1 MSSST
6 GGAGGTGRH
15 GDDGHDGHDGHDGKA
30 LGAVDLAIKAATAY
44 GRPDLA
50 RRVRARR
57 ERLVER
63 TVRVLVVG
71 EFKQGKSSLV
81 NALVNAAVCPVDDDI
96 ATAVPT
102 AVRHRYE
109 PGARVAYPGDDGEP
123 VWEPADVDAARRLST
138 VPSGPPG
145 ERRPVMIEI
154 GIPRRLLAG
163 GLVLVDTPGVGGIG
177 SAQAASTASSLPS
190 ADLVLFVTDASQ
202 ELTAPELEFLQAA
215 RALCPAVACVLTKV
229 DLYPQWR
236 TIRDLDESHLRHAGV
251 RAPIVAVSAL
261 LRQHAATGNDHELN
275 AESGFPALI
284 DHLRRCV
291 AEAKATAAQ
300 SAAIDVVDVARQLEA
315 SFEAE
320 RSALVD
326 PERAGELVAG
336 LALARQEADRLRG
349 QTSKWQQRL
358 NDRIADLGA
367 DVEHDLRGRMREVT
381 RLGDETI
388 DDGDPRE
395 LWAEFEPWLYRRVAA
410 EVLANYAL
418 LHQRAALVAA
428 EVSALFET
436 EEADVLAA
444 LPVAAPNDM
453 LENIAVDTG
462 LDDAPSMSVGQSAL
476 SLLRGSYG
484 GVLMFGML
492 GRMVGL
498 GLANP
503 ASIFLGLMMGR
514 KSMREEKARQL
525 AQARQQA
532 RSACH
537 RYVDEVTFVIGKDSR
552 DTVRRVHRHLRDHFA
567 ERAETLHRSAS
578 ESLRAAQE
586 AIKGD
591 ETQRRDRLR
600 RVEMELARI
609 RGLAARGAA
618 VAPRPSPTAATGGR

>member
-1 MSSST
+1 MGDVDQSR
-6 GGAGGTGRH
+6 AAAAGTGA
-15 GDDGHDGHDGHDGKA
+15 DGA
-30 LGAVDLAIKAATAY
+30 LGAVELAIKAATAY

-50 RRVRARR
+50 RRVRDRR

-81 NALVNAAVCPVDDDI
+81 NALVGAPVCPVDDDV
-96 ATAVPT
+96 ATTVPT
-102 AVRHRYE
+102 AVRHRDE
-109 PGARVAYPGDDGEP
+109 PCARVAYATDDGGEP
-123 VWEPADVDAARRLST
+123 EWEPADVEAARRLST
-138 VPSGPPG
+138 GTPGPG
-145 ERRPVMIEI
+145 DRRPVMTEI

-177 SAQAASTASSLPS
+177 SPRAASTASSLPS
-190 ADLVLFVTDASQ
+190 ADLVLFITDASQ

-215 RALCPAVACVLTKV
+215 RALCPAMACVLTKI

-236 TIRDLDESHLRHAGV
+236 TIRDLDQHHLERAGLV
-251 RAPIVAVSAL
+251 APIVAVSSL
-261 LRQHAATGNDHELN
+261 LRQHAASSNDQELN
-275 AESGFPALI
+275 TESGFPALI
-284 DHLRRCV
+284 EHLRHSLATARTTA
-291 AEAKATAAQ
+291 AEAAAQ
-300 SAAIDVVDVARQLEA
+300 DVVDVARQLEA

-326 PERAGELVAG
+326 PQRVGELMARLT
-336 LALARQEADRLRG
+336 LAQREADRLRG

-367 DVEHDLRGRMREVT
+367 DVDHDLRSRMREVT
-381 RLGDETI
+381 RVADETI
-388 DDGDPRE
+388 DDGDPRA

-418 LHQRAALVAA
+418 LHQRAALVAN
-428 EVSALFET
+428 EVGALFDA
-436 EEADVLAA
+436 EESEVLAA
-444 LPVAAPNDM
+444 FPVSAPTEILGNVV
-453 LENIAVDTG
+453 VDTG

-514 KSMREEKARQL
+514 KSMRDEKDRQL
-525 AQARQQA
+525 TQARQQA
-532 RSACH
+532 RQACH
-537 RYVDEVTFVIGKDSR
+537 RYVDEVVFVIGKDSR
-552 DTVRRVHRHLRDHFA
+552 DTVRRLHRHLRDHFA

-578 ESLRAAQE
+578 DSLRAAQE
-586 AIKGD
+586 AVKGD

-600 RVEMELARI
+600 RVDTELARI

-618 VAPRPSPTAATGGR
+618 VAPSSPSAPAAAGRR